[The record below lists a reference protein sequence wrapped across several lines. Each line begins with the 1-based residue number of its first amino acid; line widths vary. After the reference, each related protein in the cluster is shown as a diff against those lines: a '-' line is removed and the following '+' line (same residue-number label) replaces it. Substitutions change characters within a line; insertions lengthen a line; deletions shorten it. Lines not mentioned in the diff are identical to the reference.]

1 MLSKLELEACKNA
14 DICSFNKGD
23 LPDMKSISINTKQP
37 VAKRVEE
44 YFDAVK
50 NPYIFRVGDVG
61 VKINC
66 VGNKNLE
73 ESIIE
78 IGKIH

>member
-1 MLSKLELEACKNA
+1 
-14 DICSFNKGD
+14 
-23 LPDMKSISINTKQP
+23 MKSISINTKQP
-37 VAKRVEE
+37 VTKRVEE

-78 IGKIH
+78 IGKLH